1 MDLKSDD
8 KGVVLNPFSGDKSS
22 ILQET
27 RCFSEAPLNSKKCC
41 DVLTKILNMINCGE
55 KLTDQEWS
63 DLFFGITRL
72 FQSNNQELRR
82 LVYLAI
88 KSLKVSESEAF
99 VVISSLIKDMNSNND
114 CYRANSLRVISKM
127 ADGTMIGQIERY
139 LKSAIVDKNSF
150 VASSALICGYNLA
163 LRGHADIPRRW
174 LNEISECI
182 QGRDGMVQYHAIILL
197 LELRNNDRLA
207 IQKIT
212 EMLCKL
218 PIKSSYSECLMLRQM
233 KNLFML
239 MKNQE
244 LSEDLTWIIDGFH
257 TMLRSRN
264 EIVLLEAAIGAT
276 DIMKYLHEQQDQR
289 AIGFIDTNQITNSLQ
304 MLLNST
310 TPVARFSAVR
320 ILNTLADV
328 NPNIVFKCQH
338 ELEPLL
344 NDSNR
349 VVATL
354 VLTILLKVAQ
364 ENNLDKLVKQIP
376 TFISDISDGGKKDI
390 VKASKNLIL
399 KYPNRHKS
407 ILSFLSTN
415 LREEGS
421 LEFKSYVIDTLFE
434 ISDEIPSIL
443 ENILYHICET
453 IEDCEY
459 PVIIIRILG
468 FLGKNIPKANNP
480 SRYVRYIYNR
490 LILESSAVRAASID
504 ALARIALSCEDIK
517 GDIKTLLH
525 VCSVDNDDE
534 VRDRTNIY
542 SKIIDGRSTN
552 ADSSGDDDYQDT
564 VSSPD
569 LFFDESILTKDLDK
583 INGLHIYLKEVVQND
598 PGRFVDLD
606 NLPLIAPES
615 CTKYNSTFRVDSNS
629 QSMENLS
636 RFGTASMAGV
646 GGNQMASA
654 FEASSLVA
662 TDFGDMR
669 IKSSLSTIF
678 ERISSIVPIEKIGKH
693 LFASTCIPLTENESE
708 YLVNVRKH
716 FFEEGKYVALEFQV
730 SNTLNNATLKEIKI
744 EFGSDING
752 FSILGSIP
760 IQILEPSQTDFIIV
774 LIENITESRFPSTS
788 NVIPCRLDYIYC
800 DEDDQI
806 GYNDVFTI
814 DPLTISHSDC
824 ILPNIMRHGEF
835 RNTWS
840 ILETNGVE
848 HIAKF
853 SFSYKTIPAAVNGLL
868 SLVNAAP
875 CDGSEKVAPEATNH
889 TLLFSGTYFSTTPFL
904 CTAIIVNNSE
914 LGCLVKIACRSTE
927 ESVCLDVI
935 GCFEAV

>member
-8 KGVVLNPFSGDKSS
+8 KGIIMNPFSGDKSS

-41 DVLTKILNMINCGE
+41 DVLTKILNMINSGE

-182 QGRDGMVQYHAIILL
+182 QARDGMVQYHAIILL

-207 IQKIT
+207 TQKIT

-218 PIKSSYSECLMLRQM
+218 PIKSPYSDCLMLRQV
-233 KNLFML
+233 KSLFML
-239 MKNQE
+239 MRNQE
-244 LSEDLTWIIDGFH
+244 LPEDLTWIIDIFH

-264 EIVLLEAAIGAT
+264 EIVSLEAAIGIT
-276 DIMKYLHEQQDQR
+276 DILKYLHEQQDHR
-289 AIGFIDTNQITNSLQ
+289 AIGFIDTNQMTNSLQ

-310 TPVARFSAVR
+310 TPVARFSAAR

-354 VLTILLKVAQ
+354 VLTILLKIAQ
-364 ENNLDKLVKQIP
+364 ENNLDKFVKQIP
-376 TFISDISDGGKKDI
+376 TFISDISDSGKKDI

-421 LEFKSYVIDTLFE
+421 LEFKSHVIDTLFE

-468 FLGKNIPKANNP
+468 FLGKNIPRATNP

-490 LILESSAVRAASID
+490 LILESSAVRAASVD
-504 ALARIALSCEDIK
+504 SLVRIALNCESISR
-517 GDIKTLLH
+517 DIKTLLQ
-525 VCSVDNDDE
+525 VCSIDNDDE

-542 SKIIDGRSTN
+542 SRIIDEKSTN
-552 ADSSGDDDYQDT
+552 ADSSGDDGSQDT
-564 VSSPD
+564 FPSLD
-569 LFFDESILTKDLDK
+569 ELFDECILVKDLDK
-583 INGLHIYLKEVVQND
+583 INGLHTYLKEIVQSD
-598 PGRFVDLD
+598 PDKLVDLD
-606 NLPLIAPES
+606 NLPQITPEHGS
-615 CTKYNSTFRVDSNS
+615 NYDSTFKIDPDS
-629 QSMENLS
+629 QSMESLS
-636 RFGTASMAGV
+636 GFGISSTAGCGS
-646 GGNQMASA
+646 QMGSV
-654 FEASSLVA
+654 FEDSSLA
-662 TDFGDMR
+662 AADFGDFKV
-669 IKSSLSTIF
+669 KSSISAIL
-678 ERISSIVPIEKIGKH
+678 ERISSIVPLEKIGKH
-693 LFASTCIPLTENESE
+693 LFVSTCIPLTENESE
-708 YLVNVRKH
+708 YFVHVRKH
-716 FFEEGKYVALEFQV
+716 FFEDGKYVALEFQV
-730 SNTLNNATLKEIKI
+730 SNTLNNVTLKGVNV
-744 EFGSDING
+744 EFGSNIGG
-752 FSILGSIP
+752 FSILGSVP
-760 IQILEPSQTDFIIV
+760 IQILESSKTDFIIV
-774 LIENITESRFPSTS
+774 LLENTTESRFPNISS
-788 NVIPCRLDYIYC
+788 VIPCRLDYIYC
-800 DEDDQI
+800 EENDPV

-824 ILPNIMRHGEF
+824 ILPNTMRHGEF
-835 RNTWS
+835 KNTWG
-840 ILETNGVE
+840 ILETSGVE

-853 SFSYKTIPAAVNGLL
+853 SFSYKTISAAVNGLL

-875 CDGSEKVAPEATNH
+875 CEGSEKVLPEATNH
-889 TLLFSGTYFSTTPFL
+889 TLLFSGIYFSTTPFL
-904 CTAIIVNNSE
+904 CTAIIVNNLE
-914 LGCLVKIACRSTE
+914 LGCLVKIACRSAE

-935 GCFEAV
+935 SCFEAV